1 MGNRPRLLG
10 DHMQIKQPD
19 ITALADALSTR
30 MLKEFEYS
38 FIEQFRNEEEYNQ
51 LEDMDDL
58 VELEVKAL
66 RLFINKLKAKIITHY
81 E

>member
-1 MGNRPRLLG
+1 
-10 DHMQIKQPD
+10 
-19 ITALADALSTR
+19 